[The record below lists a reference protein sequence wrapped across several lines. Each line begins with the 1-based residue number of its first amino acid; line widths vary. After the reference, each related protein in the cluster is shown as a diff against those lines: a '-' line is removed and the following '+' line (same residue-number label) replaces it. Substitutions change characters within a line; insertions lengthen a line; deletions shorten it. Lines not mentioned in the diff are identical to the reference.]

1 MLEIILDVNLMLE
14 TMQVLEQD
22 QTLEVM
28 QEAILDVNLILEVA
42 SMHKRYS
49 LVEYLFYVL

>member
-1 MLEIILDVNLMLE
+1 MLE

-28 QEAILDVNLILEVA
+28 QEAILDVNQILEVA
-42 SMHKRYS
+42 NMHEKIFCF
-49 LVEYLFYVL
+49 EYLFFM